1 MRTDNIITKRVC
13 VNNNVVVLK
22 YVDFFVAGIYNTIT
36 MTKKISNKIK
46 SFIQGDKSNG
56 RIKWSL
62 YGRVWREIGA
72 PFWKWL
78 AAGIIFTILAA
89 GAEAYT
95 ITLVQQVVDKAFI
108 EKSMTA
114 IYFLGIQVIIAFGAK
129 GAFTYAKALIISKGG
144 LLASARL
151 QNKIYRHMTHMNI
164 ARFYGDGIGKNLNYF
179 TVQSTAV
186 LNLVTNNV
194 IRVVQNVA
202 TLIMTLALMI
212 YYAPQMCVVLLFLA
226 PAIMIPMVI
235 IMRKRRKL
243 SRQSF
248 GIANNVSQQIN
259 QTLHGIK
266 TIQAFAAQ
274 EREQKKFAHVLNDSI
289 INSYKSTQTNAL
301 RSPLMEFMISIGLC
315 IAMIMGGHF
324 IASGAITTGDF
335 TAFLLALT
343 AAYKPAKSITS
354 TGDTIQHGLLAAEVL
369 FEFLDSKPDIIDAP
383 DARELK
389 SKKLSVGFHNVSF
402 AYNPD
407 EPVLQNVTLHVP
419 AGQVCALVGP
429 SGGGKTTLFNLL
441 ERFYDP
447 QHGKIT
453 INKTDIKKY
462 TLKSL
467 RENIAEVSQSVFL
480 FNGTIEENI
489 KYGNP
494 NATHDMVV
502 AAAQAANADD
512 FINEFPDGYNAPV
525 GEGGSLLS
533 GGQKQR
539 IAIARAILKDAPI
552 LLLDEATSALDTQS
566 EKLIQSALNDLMR
579 GRTTFIIAH
588 RLSTILDA
596 DIICVIKDGQIV
608 ETGTDA
614 ELCKLDGEYKKLRD
628 IQFRTESKKTKKKK

>member
-1 MRTDNIITKRVC
+1 MHNM
-13 VNNNVVVLK
+13 N
-22 YVDFFVAGIYNTIT
+22 
-36 MTKKISNKIK
+36 KISNKIK
-46 SFIQGDKSNG
+46 SFIKGDESNG

-62 YGRVWREIGA
+62 YGRVWREVGA
-72 PFWKWL
+72 PYWKWL

-108 EKSMTA
+108 EKSMSA
-114 IYFLGIQVIIAFGAK
+114 IYWLGIQVIVAFGAK
-129 GAFTYAKALIISKGG
+129 GTFTYAKALIMSKGG
-144 LLASARL
+144 LLASADL
-151 QNKIYRHMTHMNI
+151 QQKIYRHMTHMNL
-164 ARFYGDGIGKNLNYF
+164 ARFYEDGIGKNLNYF
-179 TVQSTAV
+179 NVQAGAV
-186 LNLVTNNV
+186 LNLVTNTV
-194 IRVVQNVA
+194 IKLVQNIA
-202 TLIMTLALMI
+202 TLAMTLALMI
-212 YYAPQMCVVLLFLA
+212 YYAHQMCIVLMFLT

-248 GIANNVSQQIN
+248 GIANSVSQQLN

-266 TIQAFAAQ
+266 TIQAFAAE
-274 EREQKKFAHVLNDSI
+274 EREEKNFSRVLN
-289 INSYKSTQTNAL
+289 NSMVNAYKSTQTNAL

-324 IASGAITTGDF
+324 ISSGAITTGDF

-343 AAYKPAKSITS
+343 AAYKPAKSITG
-354 TGDTIQHGLLAAEVL
+354 TGDTLQHGLLAAEIL
-369 FEFLDSKPDIIDAP
+369 FEFLDSKPDITEAP
-383 DARELK
+383 DAREL
-389 SKKLSVGFHNVSF
+389 SAKKMSVGFHNVSF
-402 AYNPD
+402 SYNPD
-407 EPVLQNVTLHVP
+407 EPIIKNLNLNVP
-419 AGQVCALVGP
+419 AGSVCALVGP

-447 QHGKIT
+447 QIGKVT
-453 INKTDIKKY
+453 INKTDIRKY

-467 RENIAEVSQSVFL
+467 RKNIAEVSQSVFL

-494 NATHDMVV
+494 NATHEMVV
-502 AAAQAANADD
+502 AAAHAANADV
-512 FINEFPDGYNAPV
+512 FINEFPDGYNTSV

-552 LLLDEATSALDTQS
+552 LLLDEATSALDTES
-566 EKLIQSALNDLMR
+566 EKLIQSSLNKLMQ
-579 GRTTFIIAH
+579 GRTTFVIAH

-596 DIICVIKDGQIV
+596 DIICVIKNGEII
-608 ETGTDA
+608 EMGTDA
-614 ELCKLDGEYKKLRD
+614 ELCKKNGEYKKLRD
-628 IQFRTESKKTKKKK
+628 IQFKSDSKKKK